1 MNRLLRLISLAISLT
16 VISQISCAQIPVG
29 YYNSLN
35 GKTGAELKTAAKNII
50 YNHTQLS
57 YSGLKTTFQ
66 KTDLYPGTNRWWDM
80 YSDIPLYA
88 PSFSGL
94 NREHSFPKS
103 WWGGGQD
110 VPAYVDINH
119 LYPSESA
126 ANQAKSNYPLGKVA
140 NATKFNNGVV
150 KVGTP
155 SGASGGS
162 SIVFE
167 PADEYKG
174 DFARTYFYMVTCYQ
188 DLKWASKYM
197 WMLQQN
203 TYPTL
208 APWAQELLL
217 DWARKDPVSQKELD
231 RNNAVYKLQNNRNP
245 FIDFPQL
252 AEYIWGNKKG
262 EKFYTSS
269 DPVSGDPVLITPTQG
284 MALDFGEV
292 AIGKDGTA
300 KLNFRGENLT
310 GSLELTLS
318 RDDKAMFSLSD
329 ATINTA
335 YVNTSDG
342 YWTTITYRPTSIGEH
357 TTKLFISDGG
367 ISGSRGIDLKGT
379 CLPVPN
385 LTRLKALPATEVTS
399 TSYVANWETP
409 ADEVVDYYI
418 VTRTHY
424 ENGSSMTEELE
435 AEENYLAIE
444 DMKSSESYTVQSVRL
459 GYRSEPSNL
468 IMVEPAGVEGINCD
482 LPPFGIVNCPGG
494 VMFTCGATIYGV
506 VVYDMTGRKV
516 MELPAVND
524 GDYLPL
530 PYGGYIIAAP
540 GQRAPFRILVT
551 D

>member
-1 MNRLLRLISLAISLT
+1 MSLAITMLASL
-16 VISQISCAQIPVG
+16 AQIPVG

-35 GKTGAELKTAAKNII
+35 GKSGAELKTAVKNIV

-57 YSGLKTTFQ
+57 YSGLPTSFQ
-66 KTDLYPGTNRWWDM
+66 KTDLYPGTQRWWDM

-103 WWGGGQD
+103 WWGGGTN

-119 LYPSESA
+119 LYPSEAA

-140 NATKFNNGVV
+140 NANKFDNGVS

-155 SGASGGS
+155 SGASGGA

-188 DLKWASKYM
+188 DLTWASKYM

-217 DWARKDPVSQKELD
+217 GWARQDPVSQKELD
-231 RNNAVYKLQNNRNP
+231 RNDAVYKLQNNRNP
-245 FIDFPQL
+245 FIDFPNL
-252 AEYIWGNKKG
+252 AEYIWGNKLG
-262 EKFYTSS
+262 EKFYTSD
-269 DPVSGDPVLITPTQG
+269 DPEPGDPVLITPTQG

-292 AIGKDGTA
+292 ALGKDGVA
-300 KLNFRGENLT
+300 QLHFRGENLT

-318 RDDKAMFSLSD
+318 RGDKDMFTLSD
-329 ATINTA
+329 ATINTV
-335 YVNTSDG
+335 YVNTTDG
-342 YWTTITYRPTSIGEH
+342 YWTTITYRPTALGEH

-367 ISGSRGIDLKGT
+367 ISGSRGIDLKGA
-379 CLPVPN
+379 CLPVPSLSR
-385 LTRLKALPATEVTS
+385 LTALPATEVTS
-399 TSYVANWETP
+399 TSYVANWEAPT
-409 ADEVVDYYI
+409 DVVDYYV
-418 VTRTHY
+418 VTRNRY
-424 ENGSSMTEELE
+424 ENGSSMTEELV
-435 AEENYLAIE
+435 AEDNYLAID
-444 DMKSSESYTVQSVRL
+444 DMASSESYTVQSVRL

-482 LPPFGIVNCPGG
+482 LPPFGTVNCPGG
-494 VMFTCGATIYGV
+494 VMFTCGATVNGV
-506 VVYDMTGRKV
+506 VVYDLTGRKV
-516 MELPAVND
+516 RELPTVND
-524 GDYLPL
+524 GDFVELPL
-530 PYGGYIIAAP
+530 GGYIIAAP

-551 D
+551 E